1 MGFKFWFEYQYKT
14 CMGIDVASVSMIMEL
29 FWQCGILFALS
40 HIKNDTCLAT
50 NFFAFIL
57 YAWIKRYHFKRM
69 KYFYLYV
76 VYKKWNLVRTTC
88 FWDTLYQVSK
98 HCYNVILYITSS
110 IDAPYSYW
118 QISQSIV
125 VVFSNLFWRVA
136 VKPLNNIVL

>member
-1 MGFKFWFEYQYKT
+1 MHVPSQKCEQSCIMYVLWVLMLPLFLCLWN
-14 CMGIDVASVSMIMEL
+14 CSDSVVFCSLYHTLKMILALHSYCTHEL
-29 FWQCGILFALS
+29 
-40 HIKNDTCLAT
+40 K
-50 NFFAFIL
+50 
-57 YAWIKRYHFKRM
+57 KYHFKRM

-76 VYKKWNLVRTTC
+76 VYNKWNWVRTTR

-118 QISQSIV
+118 QISQSVV